1 MTKTL
6 ALAGKGGTGKTTLA
20 ALLIQAFL
28 DHVKGP
34 ILAIDADP
42 AANLHMALGMPLP
55 ETIGQIRETMSE
67 TAQAGQLGVSISR
80 HEYLN
85 HEVMMALEEGNN
97 IDLLAMGRPEGQG
110 CYCAVNHLLRQIID
124 DMGKSY
130 PYIVIDNE
138 AGMEHISRRT
148 TRDVD
153 MLLVV
158 TDPSARGLRAAAD
171 IVRMAGDLEVNVKQ
185 IKLVVNRVLGELPQ
199 PLQEIIHKE
208 GLEIAAAI
216 PADERI
222 NHLDAYGEP
231 LVELN
236 GDSPAFKAVQS
247 LASDIL
253 NSV

>member
-1 MTKTL
+1 MTKTI

-20 ALLIQAFL
+20 ALLIDAL
-28 DHVKGP
+28 LGHVSGP

-55 ETIGQIRETMSE
+55 NTIGQIREDMSE
-67 TAQAGQLGVSISR
+67 TARAGQLGVSISR
-80 HEYLN
+80 HEYLS
-85 HEVMMALEEGNN
+85 HEVLMSLEEGDK

-130 PYIVIDNE
+130 PFIVVDNE

-171 IVRMAGDLEVNVKQ
+171 IVRMAGELEVNVKQ
-185 IKLVVNRVLGELPQ
+185 TKLIVNRVLGELPQ
-199 PLQEIIHKE
+199 PLKEIIEQE
-208 GLEIAAAI
+208 GLEVAATI

-222 NHLDAYGEP
+222 NQLDAYGEP

-236 GDSPAFKAVQS
+236 GDSPAYKAVQS
-247 LASDIL
+247 LATDIL

>member
-1 MTKTL
+1 
-6 ALAGKGGTGKTTLA
+6 
-20 ALLIQAFL
+20 
-28 DHVKGP
+28 
-34 ILAIDADP
+34 
-42 AANLHMALGMPLP
+42 
-55 ETIGQIRETMSE
+55 
-67 TAQAGQLGVSISR
+67 
-80 HEYLN
+80 
-85 HEVMMALEEGNN
+85 
-97 IDLLAMGRPEGQG
+97 MGRPEGQG

-130 PYIVIDNE
+130 PYIIIDNE

-153 MLLVV
+153 MLVVV
-158 TDPSARGLRAAAD
+158 TDPSARGMRAAAD
-171 IVRMAGDLEVNVKQ
+171 IIRMAGELEVNVKQ
-185 IKLVVNRVLGELPQ
+185 IKLVVNRVISELPE
-199 PLQEIIHKE
+199 PLTEIVKQE
-208 GLEIAAAI
+208 GLEIAATI

-236 GDSPAFKAVQS
+236 GDSPALKAVQS